1 MRLGERFSYFLER
14 PYLSLTITVFFLVGL
29 LGVGL
34 VEALYLLKENL
45 NSKRP
50 NHSRFITKA
59 DIFVGDIPKSDNG
72 SYDFKK
78 MHKVHWQSSDIWEP
92 SELLRE
98 IADQP
103 YIWMRV
109 ELEENEEFT
118 IKDPFALARHEGSAF
133 DVFDDEGTHLY
144 SFGNTEDSSTVP
156 NQFYV
161 RYDWIK
167 IPNPN
172 IKYFYIRF
180 LHKQGFLFSITPIQN
195 RIGDQWEILKSF
207 AFQNILPLSFNFF
220 FITVGLICTL
230 IYIIEFKKKYNL
242 VLDFASFCFLFGL
255 FGLAKNDFFLFLLEN
270 NFYLFTLPFFA
281 SNFVFI
287 PMLSGLR
294 RLFGSG
300 KYFLID
306 IFIFLNILIGL
317 LVSILSLLINSSS
330 DILFFFIEIRFALMI
345 FSVLNIIVP
354 VLVCYHKWRA
364 GNREA
369 LGHTIGFSLTLI
381 LVCLEIFYAISDVSG
396 ITDLVYWGVLFGVLS
411 QGFALERAIFS
422 NRQKAQSAMEDLLK
436 VEKSLKEVQLKTLQ
450 TKMSPHY
457 LFNSLNTIHAL
468 HTFKPELVAE
478 SILRLAN
485 NYRFISDKTD
495 RDWIRF
501 EEEWNFL
508 EDYLHI
514 QKLRFFDTIQ
524 IELRKTGDFSEVS
537 LPPLVLQPII
547 ENSFKHGFRKSEQD
561 QLMIFIHAKMVNQ
574 DHVNITIYDN
584 GSGIS
589 DEVLYDE
596 SKIFGRSLG
605 SIRER
610 LSLLYK
616 KFRFEIG
623 KNFPQGTRTT
633 LEIYLSSRVTKTHE
647 VS

>member
-1 MRLGERFSYFLER
+1 MKLGERLSHLLEK
-14 PYLSLTITVFFLVGL
+14 PYLSLIITIFFLFGL
-29 LGVGL
+29 LVVGL
-34 VEALYLLKENL
+34 VEAVYLIKENL
-45 NSKRP
+45 NSKKP
-50 NHSRFITKA
+50 NHSRFITRA
-59 DIFVGDIPKSDNG
+59 DLFVGDIPKSEDGNW
-72 SYDFKK
+72 DFKK
-78 MHKVHWQSSDIWEP
+78 MNKVHWQASDLWES
-92 SELLRE
+92 SELLRKVAE
-98 IADQP
+98 QP
-103 YIWMRV
+103 YIWMRA
-109 ELEENEEFT
+109 ELEQNDEFT
-118 IKDPFALARHEGSAF
+118 TKDPFVLARHEGSAF
-133 DVFDDEGTHLY
+133 NVFDDEGILLY
-144 SFGNTEDSSTVP
+144 SFGNTEDPSSVP

-161 RYDWIK
+161 NYNWVK
-167 IPNPN
+167 VPNPK

-180 LHKQGFLFSITPIQN
+180 LHKEGFLFSLYAIQN

-220 FITVGLICTL
+220 FITVGLICAL
-230 IYIIEFKKKYNL
+230 IYIIEFKKSYNL

-270 NFYLFTLPFFA
+270 NIYLFMLPFFA

-294 RLFGSG
+294 RLFGPG

-317 LVSILSLLINSSS
+317 FVSGLSFFINSSS
-330 DILFFFIEIRFALMI
+330 SILFFFIEIRFPLMI

-354 VLVCYHKWRA
+354 VFVCYQKWKE

-369 LGHTIGFSLTLI
+369 LGHTIGFSLTLV

-422 NRQKAQSAMEDLLK
+422 NRQKAQSAMENLLK
-436 VEKSLKEVQLKTLQ
+436 VEKSLKESQLKTLQ

-468 HTFKPELVAE
+468 HTFKPELVPE

-524 IELRKTGDFSEVS
+524 IELKKTGDFSEVS

-547 ENSFKHGFRKSEQD
+547 ENSFKHGFRKSEQE

-574 DHVNITIYDN
+574 DHLNITIYDN
-584 GSGIS
+584 GSGIPEEILS
-589 DEVLYDE
+589 DE

-605 SIRER
+605 SIKER

-616 KFRFEIG
+616 KFTFEIG

-633 LEIYLSSRVTKTHE
+633 LDIYLSSRVTIAHE
-647 VS
+647 VL